1 MKIIVGLGNPGKEYE
16 NTFHNLGFTAADKV
30 ADKLGVRFDKNK
42 FRALVAEAKV
52 RGEKVV
58 VLKPQTYMNLS
69 GESVAE
75 AVNFFKADL
84 KDVIVCYDDFD
95 LKAGSLRIRESGSA
109 GTHNG
114 MRSVIASLG
123 SEKFARVRVGFN
135 RGDKNVPLI
144 NLVLSGIRGEEKDVL
159 DKSTSLA
166 AEALFGFASGE
177 SVQALMQK
185 YNTTG

>member
-1 MKIIVGLGNPGKEYE
+1 MKILVGLGNPGKEYE

-30 ADKLGVRFDKNK
+30 AAKLGAEFNKSK
-42 FRALVAEAKV
+42 FRALVAETKV
-52 RGEKVV
+52 GGEKVV
-58 VLKPQTYMNLS
+58 ILKPQTYMNLS

-84 KDVIVCYDDFD
+84 KDLMVCYDDFD

-114 MRSVIASLG
+114 MKSVIAALG
-123 SEKFARVRVGFN
+123 SEDFARVRVGFN
-135 RGDKNVPLI
+135 RGDKNVPLV
-144 NLVLSGIRGEEKDVL
+144 NLVLSGIRGENKDVL

-166 AEALFGFASGE
+166 AEALKGFASGE
-177 SVQALMQK
+177 SVQTLMQK
-185 YNTTG
+185 YNTTV